1 MRWQVALAIPIVLTG
16 FLILLES
23 IENVLNHCEGNSS
36 VASSQ
41 QTRFP
46 SMTSERPS
54 PAQPPVTTRVE
65 WPLPWA
71 TLDVDYREYL
81 DVVDESPRLVDR
93 SHVAQLPYEERTSR
107 GGAPAGE
114 AEGAAAGNMDN
125 ATEESPYFH
134 LRGVRVR
141 DMEECY

>member
-1 MRWQVALAIPIVLTG
+1 MRWQVALAIPIVFTG
-16 FLILLES
+16 FLIMLEA
-23 IENVLNHCEGNSS
+23 IENVLNRCEGNSS

-54 PAQPPVTTRVE
+54 PAQAPVTTRVE

-71 TLDVDYREYL
+71 SLDVYRDYLEL
-81 DVVDESPRLVDR
+81 VDEIPKLVDR
-93 SHVAQLPYEERTSR
+93 SHVAQLHYEERTSS
-107 GGAPAGE
+107 GGAPAGN
-114 AEGAAAGNMDN
+114 AEGAAAGNLEN
-125 ATEESPYFH
+125 VTEDGPFFH